1 MKCCICKLED
11 GKEFGNN
18 AQPIMEGE
26 CCDDCNREKVI
37 PRRLEL
43 AEISKVLNKVFSKV
57 KLEID

>member
-37 PRRLEL
+37 PTRFQRFQQMSSVRE
-43 AEISKVLNKVFSKV
+43 KFKRV
-57 KLEID
+57 K